1 MAKFKDLN
9 LLDIGNTIQLTG
21 AIWEGNGKC
30 YLVFLPGDHNPD
42 TTVEPLELTTGE
54 WTQFI
59 QQADVLETE
68 VISKAS
74 DGTLAKII
82 LRKSG
87 RQIAQEVSWK
97 VYHRDHYKCR
107 YCGAGPGIP
116 LTVDHL
122 VLWEEGGPS
131 IESNLLSSCKRCN
144 RTRGNT
150 QYEDWLRHPY
160 YTKVSQRLTQDVLQA
175 NQMLAGT
182 LARIP
187 RMVHKPSKRK

>member
-1 MAKFKDLN
+1 MAKFSDLN
-9 LLDIGNTIQLTG
+9 ILDIGNTIQLTG

-42 TTVEPLELTTGE
+42 TTIEPLELTTDE
-54 WTQFI
+54 WTQFV
-59 QQADVLETE
+59 QQSDVLETE
-68 VISKAS
+68 VLAKAS

-97 VYHRDHYKCR
+97 VYHRDGYKCR

-131 IESNLLSSCKRCN
+131 IEGNLVAADKRCN
-144 RTRGNT
+144 RTRGNLPYD
-150 QYEDWLRHPY
+150 QWLEHPY
-160 YTKVSQRLTQDVLQA
+160 YKKVSKNLTEEQREA
-175 NQMLAGT
+175 NRRLADT
-182 LARIP
+182 LGAIP
-187 RMVHKPSKRK
+187 KMIHKPSKRK